1 MLFDAA
7 WWIIVPFL
15 YPELSMNP
23 RETAFNDLQQH
34 FSKARQLNMRELF
47 EQDEGRFDRFSL
59 KFEDILLDYSKNLIT
74 GETMGLL
81 LALARASDVESWRD
95 RMFHGEKIN
104 DTEHRAV
111 LHVALRNRSN
121 NAITIDG
128 EDVMPAVHGVMQHMS
143 EFAERV
149 RSGEWKGY
157 TGKRITDVVNV
168 GIGGSDLGPKMVYQ
182 ALKPYRHPQMR
193 AHFISNIDGAHTEE
207 ILGQLDPETT
217 LFVVSSKTFTTQ
229 ETITNADTARSWF
242 LATAKDEKHIA
253 RHFVAVSTNRKAV
266 IKFGIDPENMFEFW
280 DWVGGRYS
288 LWSAIGLSIM
298 LLVGEDNFITLLE
311 GAHAMDNHFAS
322 APMEQNMPVILAML
336 GVWYNNFFGAETHA
350 ILPYDHFL
358 RSLPMYLE
366 QADME
371 SNGKSVDRDG
381 HHVNYNTGPIVW
393 GATGIN
399 GQHAFY
405 QLIHQGTKLIPADFI
420 ASAQTHSRLKRQ
432 HDIMMSNFFA
442 QSEALMRGRTLEE
455 TIEAIRQSGIDVNA
469 VRDRLPHMV
478 FKGNHPSNTIL
489 LTKLTPYSLGSL
501 IALYEHKIF
510 VQGIVWNLNSFDQW
524 GVELG
529 KQLAKKILGEIEAGD
544 TTAEHDSSTSSL
556 IGLYLKL
563 RGVPEPA
570 GND

>member
-1 MLFDAA
+1 MT
-7 WWIIVPFL
+7 
-15 YPELSMNP
+15 P
-23 RETAFNDLQQH
+23 REIAFNDLQQH
-34 FSKARQLNMRELF
+34 FSQARQLNLRSLF
-47 EQDEGRFDRFSL
+47 EQDPDRFDRFSL
-59 KFEDILLDYSKNLIT
+59 QFEDILLDYSKNLVT
-74 GETMGLL
+74 EQTMELL
-81 LALARASDVESWRD
+81 LNLAKASNVESWRD

-111 LHVALRNRSN
+111 LHVALRNRSDT
-121 NAITIDG
+121 AITIDG
-128 EDVMPAVHGVMQHMS
+128 EDVMPAVRGVIEHMS
-143 EFAERV
+143 DFAGRV
-149 RSGEWKGY
+149 RSGEWRGY

-182 ALKPYRHPQMR
+182 ALKPYRHPDMR

-207 ILGQLDPETT
+207 ILGLVDPETT

-266 IKFGIDPENMFEFW
+266 IEFGIDPDNMFEFW

-288 LWSAIGLSIM
+288 LWSAIGLSII
-298 LLVGEDNFITLLE
+298 LLVGDDNFIALLE

-322 APMEQNMPVILAML
+322 APMAQNMPVILAML

-350 ILPYDHFL
+350 ILPYDHFM

-432 HDIMMSNFFA
+432 HDIMMSNFLA

-455 TIEAIRQSGIDVNA
+455 TIEAIRESGIDVNA

-478 FKGNHPSNTIL
+478 FEGNHPSNTIL
-489 LTKLTPYSLGSL
+489 LKKLTPYSLGSL

-529 KQLAKKILGEIEAGD
+529 KQLAKKILGEIEA
-544 TTAEHDSSTSSL
+544 AEPSAAHDSSTSNL
-556 IGLYLKL
+556 IRRYLQFS
-563 RGVPEPA
+563 REDGDA
-570 GND
+570 TDA

>member
-1 MLFDAA
+1 MT
-7 WWIIVPFL
+7 
-15 YPELSMNP
+15 S
-23 RETAFNDLQQH
+23 REIAFNDLEQH
-34 FSKARQLNMRELF
+34 FIQVRKLNMRKLF
-47 EQDEGRFDRFSL
+47 EQDPDRFDKFSL
-59 KFEDILLDYSKNLIT
+59 RFEDILLDYSKNLIT
-74 GETMGLL
+74 AETMELL
-81 LALARASDVESWRD
+81 LQLARASKVESWRD

-111 LHVALRNRSN
+111 LHVALRNRSDR
-121 NAITIDG
+121 AIMIDG
-128 EDVMPAVHGVMQHMS
+128 EDVMPAVRGVIAHMS
-143 EFAERV
+143 EFAGRV

-182 ALKPYRHPQMR
+182 ALKPYRHAEMR

-229 ETITNADTARSWF
+229 ETITNAGTARSWF
-242 LATAKDEKHIA
+242 LATAQDEAHIA

-266 IKFGIDPENMFEFW
+266 IEFGIDPDNMFEFW

-298 LLVGEDNFITLLE
+298 LLVGEDNFAALLE
-311 GAHAMDNHFAS
+311 GAHAMDNHFAT
-322 APMEQNMPVILAML
+322 APMERNMPVILAML

-350 ILPYDHFL
+350 ILPYDHYL

-478 FKGNHPSNTIL
+478 FEGNHPSNTIL
-489 LTKLTPYSLGSL
+489 LNKLTPYTLGSL
-501 IALYEHKIF
+501 IALFEHKIF
-510 VQGIVWNLNSFDQW
+510 VQGVVWNLNSFDQW

-529 KQLAKKILGEIEAGD
+529 KQLAKRILGEIEAGD
-544 TTAEHDSSTSSL
+544 TSAEHDSSTSSL
-556 IGLYLKL
+556 IACYLQL
-563 RGVPEPA
+563 SREA
-570 GND
+570 GASPDA